1 MKKDIPF
8 WHSFKGKGLKK
19 LGFVLSETCSDETG
33 EVLVFK
39 NSKNYIHSA
48 YLSIDTMSGD
58 FLFYTIT
65 TGVQESMPVSHE
77 LLAAILD
84 LYSELGLMNGVYNE
98 LHRIRLED

>member
-8 WHSFKGKGLKK
+8 WHSFKATGLKK
-19 LGFVLSETCSDETG
+19 LGFVLSETHSDKTG
-33 EVLVFK
+33 EVLMFK
-39 NSKNYIHSA
+39 NSKNYIHPV

-58 FLFYTIT
+58 FLFCTIT
-65 TGVQESMPVSHE
+65 TGIQESMPVSHE

-98 LHRIRLED
+98 LHRIHLED

>member
-1 MKKDIPF
+1 M
-8 WHSFKGKGLKK
+8 
-19 LGFVLSETCSDETG
+19 LSETHSDETG

-39 NSKNYIHSA
+39 NSKNYIHSV

-98 LHRIRLED
+98 LHKIQMED

>member
-19 LGFVLSETCSDETG
+19 LGFVLSETHSDETG
-33 EVLVFK
+33 ELLVFK
-39 NSKNYIHSA
+39 NTKNYIYPV

-58 FLFYTIT
+58 FLFYTIK
-65 TGVQESMPVSHE
+65 TGIQDPMPVSYA

-98 LHRIRLED
+98 LHRIHLED

>member
-1 MKKDIPF
+1 MHQLLSCHGKGDTYEKDIPF

-65 TGVQESMPVSHE
+65 TGITGINASI
-77 LLAAILD
+77 A
-84 LYSELGLMNGVYNE
+84 
-98 LHRIRLED
+98 

>member
-19 LGFVLSETCSDETG
+19 IGFVLSETHSDETG
-33 EVLVFK
+33 ELLVFK
-39 NSKNYIHSA
+39 NIKNYIYPA

-65 TGVQESMPVSHE
+65 TGIQESMPVSHE

-98 LHRIRLED
+98 LHKIQMED